1 MLTIVGQLA
10 ELTAKTCGNVILD
23 GLHRARR
30 RLAEFVDL
38 ATDACAR
45 VTTTLGREQQRGSGT
60 DHQARA
66 EVGEVFCEVAAVA
79 SQTDTTQHGI
89 GVDTLNGASDPARE
103 NGATYGKE
111 KLGFHL

>member
-10 ELTAKTCGNVILD
+10 ELSAKTCGNVILD

-38 ATDACAR
+38 ATDARAR
-45 VTTTLGREQQRGSGT
+45 VATTLGREQQRGSGT

-66 EVGEVFCEVAAVA
+66 EVGEVFHDVAAVA
-79 SQTDTTQHGI
+79 SQSDATEDGVGI
-89 GVDTLNGASDPARE
+89 NTLNGASDPARE
-103 NGATYGKE
+103 NGAAYGQE